1 LALVSCLF
9 NKVEMAILREP
20 QIHVFKSRLY
30 LIGSICIKLVEDQVG
45 LSHITTL
52 VSLYGTVTPS

>member
-1 LALVSCLF
+1 LVSCLF

-20 QIHVFKSRLY
+20 QINVFKSRLY